1 MPPEMTL
8 RPGGTR
14 AGRPRGREACHGR
27 GTMSDRPGPVFSS
40 AFDALLDDNRQR
52 LDALYGGRPNAST
65 PAPRAATIAAFAP
78 VGKDRRSGRFDG
90 LDFSF
95 DI

>member
-1 MPPEMTL
+1 
-8 RPGGTR
+8 
-14 AGRPRGREACHGR
+14 
-27 GTMSDRPGPVFSS
+27 MSDRPGPVFSS

-52 LDALYGGRPNAST
+52 LDALYGGWPNAST

-95 DI
+95 DS